1 MDYIIKVNIKAIS
14 VYEKLANKA
23 YSELDITDEN
33 DILLFLYSII
43 IANNNTRILF
53 NDFKAVMLANKKLFT
68 KVFAAFTDEMRF
80 IEQFNKTEDN
90 TDQIK
95 NNTDQ
100 HTVSITSIIPLLVQ
114 DCRLNINYVLNEM
127 QLHEITEHLQHY
139 QNNYRSEKELSR
151 LWTFLQMLPHCGK
164 SLKEP
169 TDIFKFGWENSTVVS
184 KDVSMTTDQLDD
196 ILKNAPK

>member
-1 MDYIIKVNIKAIS
+1 MDYKVRITIKAIS
-14 VYEKLANKA
+14 VYEKLADKA

-68 KVFAAFTDEMRF
+68 KLFAAFTDEMRF

-90 TDQIK
+90 KTTEA
-95 NNTDQ
+95 NTD
-100 HTVSITSIIPLLVQ
+100 SKAKPITSIIPLLVQ
-114 DCRLNINYVLNEM
+114 DCRLDINYVLNEM
-127 QLHEITEHLQHY
+127 QLYEISEHLQYY

-169 TDIFKFGWENSTVVS
+169 TDIFKFGWENSTEGG
-184 KDVSMTTDQLDD
+184 KDVNMSNEELAE
-196 ILKNAPK
+196 ILKHAPK

>member
-1 MDYIIKVNIKAIS
+1 MDYKIKVNIKAIS
-14 VYEKLANKA
+14 VYEKLADKA
-23 YSELDITDEN
+23 YSELDITDET
-33 DILLFLYSII
+33 DILLFLYSVI
-43 IANNNTRILF
+43 IANNDTRILF
-53 NDFKAVMLANKKLFT
+53 NDFKAVMMANKKLFT
-68 KVFAAFTDEMRF
+68 KLFTAFSDEMRF

-90 TDQIK
+90 QLTEA
-95 NNTDQ
+95 NTESKP
-100 HTVSITSIIPLLVQ
+100 TSITSIIPLLVQ

-169 TDIFKFGWENSTVVS
+169 TDIFKFGWENSTEVS
-184 KDVSMTTDQLDD
+184 KDVSMTNEQLAD

>member
-1 MDYIIKVNIKAIS
+1 MEYKIRITIKAIS
-14 VYEKLANKA
+14 VYEKLADKA

-53 NDFKAVMLANKKLFT
+53 NDFKAVMKTNKKLFT
-68 KVFAAFTDEMRF
+68 KLFAAFTDEMRF

-90 TDQIK
+90 KTTEA
-95 NNTDQ
+95 NTDSKA
-100 HTVSITSIIPLLVQ
+100 TPITSIIPLLVQ
-114 DCRLNINYVLNEM
+114 DCRLNINYVLDEM
-127 QLHEITEHLQHY
+127 QLHEISEHLQHY

-151 LWTFLQMLPHCGK
+151 LWTYLQMLPHCGK

-169 TDIFKFGWENSTVVS
+169 TDIFKFNWENSTEVS
-184 KDVSMTTDQLDD
+184 KDVNMSNEELAE
-196 ILKNAPK
+196 ILKHAPK

>member
-1 MDYIIKVNIKAIS
+1 MDYKIKVNIKAIS
-14 VYEKLANKA
+14 VYEKLADKA
-23 YSELDITDEN
+23 YFELDITDET

-53 NDFKAVMLANKKLFT
+53 NDFKAVMMANKKLFAKLFT
-68 KVFAAFTDEMRF
+68 AFTDEMRF

-90 TDQIK
+90 QITEA
-95 NNTDQ
+95 NTESKP
-100 HTVSITSIIPLLVQ
+100 TSISSIIPLLVQ
-114 DCRLNINYVLNEM
+114 DCKLEINYVLNEM
-127 QLHEITEHLQHY
+127 QLHEISEHLQHY

-169 TDIFKFGWENSTVVS
+169 TDIYKFYWENQKEVS
-184 KDVSMTTDQLDD
+184 KDVAMTNKELED

>member
-1 MDYIIKVNIKAIS
+1 MEYKIRVTIKAIS
-14 VYEKLANKA
+14 VYEKLADKA

-43 IANNNTRILF
+43 IANNDTRILF
-53 NDFKAVMLANKKLFT
+53 NDFKAVMMTNKKLFT
-68 KVFAAFTDEMRF
+68 KLFTAFTDEMRF

-90 TDQIK
+90 KTTEANIDSK
-95 NNTDQ
+95 ATP
-100 HTVSITSIIPLLVQ
+100 ITSIIPLLVQ
-114 DCRLNINYVLNEM
+114 DCRLEINYVLNEM
-127 QLHEITEHLQHY
+127 QLYEISEHLQHF

-169 TDIFKFGWENSTVVS
+169 TDIYKFYWENSTEVS
-184 KDVSMTTDQLDD
+184 KDVSMSNEELAE